1 MRASKGIDRQGASSG
16 AGAERLAV
24 RGIVAES
31 AADLAF
37 ALLQA
42 TDYGILMTDPQG
54 RDLVGNRRFGE
65 LFGVDAIVRIG
76 DAFPRDL
83 PPVCVEHHRL
93 QRSAAE
99 ALRELLVGDYDR
111 DRRIAQDVLEAL
123 GRMARVER
131 QIGGPRLEDSEQ
143 GNDELG
149 RARQAQT
156 DERLVCMNLGIALED
171 LAVAPALV
179 TRARALGIGT
189 TLPL

>member
-1 MRASKGIDRQGASSG
+1 MVRERAVRNRNPLGFAGRAGGIDH
-16 AGAERLAV
+16 V
-24 RGIVAES
+24 RE
-31 AADLAF
+31 
-37 ALLQA
+37 LL
-42 TDYGILMTDPQG
+42 
-54 RDLVGNRRFGE
+54 
-65 LFGVDAIVRIG
+65 GVDAMVRIG

-111 DRRIAQDVLEAL
+111 DRRIAQDVLEPL

-156 DERLVCMNLGIALED
+156 DERLVCNPASGEVARKLIGPIIEF
-171 LAVAPALV
+171 AVRQAAFSRLDGERV
-179 TRARALGIGT
+179 GR
-189 TLPL
+189 